1 MATIAINF
9 ASYSVS
15 NFFLSTPREMLER
28 FSRRPF
34 MSVNCLNCFYVEPRE
49 ARHIQLR
56 NLSVFSSCLKLTFEF
71 STN

>member
-1 MATIAINF
+1 VATIAINL

-15 NFFLSTPREMLER
+15 NFFVSTPREMLER
-28 FSRRPF
+28 LSMRPF
-34 MSVNCLNCFYVEPRE
+34 MSVNCLNCFYVDPRE

-56 NLSVFSSCLKLTFEF
+56 NLSAFSSCLKLTFVF

>member
-15 NFFLSTPREMLER
+15 NFFVSTPREMLEM

-34 MSVNCLNCFYVEPRE
+34 MSVNCLNCFYVDPRE

-56 NLSVFSSCLKLTFEF
+56 NLSVFSSCHKLAVEF
-71 STN
+71 STS